1 MLPTQKANL
10 KVYSPFSHI
19 KQLVIAIT
27 SNQPIDTLNIISTM
41 ITHREFLRLLP
52 LTLQRRFLQNE
63 VNRGRRV
70 RLSAPVSENVFDF
83 WLRRPNEG
91 LDQIIIEGDGHC
103 FIRSA
108 LYSEG
113 SGTGNVEVMRLR
125 NELVDFV
132 LQHADHYQQ
141 FHDNETSDIPFVD
154 YINQMRNSTE
164 WADHIFIQAYADM
177 RRRTVIVF
185 DETIA
190 QVHEITPAVVGGP
203 AGEGGEN
210 HGRPP
215 LRVAFNGVHY
225 DFLFEVGGGEDASEV
240 MGGDLSANEGGEL
253 EGVREDG
260 EDGGEDTTGY
270 LSEGGEEDK
279 EAEEK
284 DEVEGNDGYYEG
296 EGDEEDSG
304 EEDSTSDESDNNNGY
319 EVSNT
324 N

>member
-1 MLPTQKANL
+1 MNLEELLRQLPKE
-10 KVYSPFSHI
+10 I
-19 KQLVIAIT
+19 K
-27 SNQPIDTLNIISTM
+27 
-41 ITHREFLRLLP
+41 
-52 LTLQRRFLQNE
+52 RRFILVANAH
-63 VNRGRRV
+63 GRRITRS
-70 RLSAPVSENVFDF
+70 RLQSPVSDEEVDF

-103 FIRSA
+103 FMRCA

-125 NELVDFV
+125 NELVDYV
-132 LQHADHYQQ
+132 LAHADHYQQ
-141 FHDNETSDIPFVD
+141 FYDHDTSDISFEA

-190 QVHEITPAVVGGP
+190 QVHEITPAGEGDP

-210 HGRPP
+210 HGLPP

-260 EDGGEDTTGY
+260 EDGGEDTSGY
-270 LSEGGEEDK
+270 LSEGDEEVKNVEEKGSDDEIDEKEGEE
-279 EAEEK
+279 EESGK
-284 DEVEGNDGYYEG
+284 
-296 EGDEEDSG
+296 EEDSES
-304 EEDSTSDESDNNNGY
+304 EESVNDEKY
-319 EVSNT
+319 EVST
-324 N
+324 F